1 VKKRYRVVQIQVN
14 SVIMED
20 TQYKNNR
27 QTLILQQEQAG

>member
-1 VKKRYRVVQIQVN
+1 VN